1 MYNPSNGLVA
11 IIMRWPIIGGIIAGI
26 AAMNTNGW
34 LALIFAFIAGA
45 VVGAYIL
52 WKFFKARFCDCE
64 KDGYIKPSG
73 SAIEWI
79 VEHNP
84 ETGTERPWDV
94 YSMYGGIEQT
104 KQHYASYAT
113 EKSALKKIEK
123 LTEMIQNLKDK

>member
-1 MYNPSNGLVA
+1 MYNPSNGFVA
-11 IIMRWPIIGGIIAGI
+11 IIMRWPIIGGLVAGFTAI
-26 AAMNTNGW
+26 STEGW
-34 LALIFAFIAGA
+34 LALVAAFVAGA
-45 VVGAYIL
+45 VVGAYAL
-52 WKFFKARFCDCE
+52 SKFFKRHVCDCE

-84 ETGTERPWDV
+84 DTGAERPWDV
-94 YSMYGGIEQT
+94 YSMYAGIEQT

-123 LTEMIQNLKDK
+123 LTEMLKDIKEK